1 MARKIWRRLTKVIK
15 GTERLL
21 CMEKT
26 GREDT
31 SAQKTQTGG
40 YVRRL

>member
-1 MARKIWRRLTKVIK
+1 MARKIQRKLTKVIK

-26 GREDT
+26 GRDI
-31 SAQKTQTGG
+31 SLAQKPD
-40 YVRRL
+40 RRIC